1 MNRSPLI
8 TTPSAPRVESGIPV
22 DETYIRDRLLWLL
35 QIHSP
40 TGYTDPIARALC
52 EELERLGAAYE
63 LTRRGAV
70 RVTLPGKR
78 KRAGRAIV
86 GHLDTLGCMVRELKP
101 NGRLG
106 LKPVGTWSSRF
117 AEGARVS
124 IFSDTTIRRGTI
136 LPLKASGHI
145 YNDAIDSQATSWDDI
160 ELRVDEHAHTKQ
172 DLIDLGI
179 NVGDFIGVDSGC
191 ELHRNGY
198 INARH
203 LDNKAGCA
211 VLLAAIKELAGDEEL
226 PVELHFLFTISEE
239 VGSGASAVL
248 RGDVAEMVSI
258 DNGTVGPGQESSELW
273 PSICLADS
281 SGPFDYHL
289 SRQLLALARE
299 NTILHGRDVF
309 RFYRCDSASAVEAG
323 NDIRTALVTFGV
335 DASHGYER
343 THMDALRR
351 SAQLI
356 IAYARSEPRFEKD
369 APLIKSVEDFPET
382 RTTPVPN
389 VSPVVANVTMQVPTH
404 PKEEER

>member
-1 MNRSPLI
+1 MNRPLHI
-8 TTPSAPRVESGIPV
+8 PIPPAPKAESAVPV
-22 DETYIRDRLLWLL
+22 DEAYLRDRLLWLL
-35 QIHSP
+35 QVHSP
-40 TGYTDPIARALC
+40 TGYTDPIARGLC
-52 EELERLGAAYE
+52 EELERLGVPYE

-70 RVTLPGKR
+70 RVTLAGKR
-78 KRAGRAIV
+78 KRAGRAVV
-86 GHLDTLGCMVRELKP
+86 GHLDTLGAMVRELKP

-124 IFSDTTIRRGTI
+124 VFSDTTIRRGTI

-145 YNDAIDSQATSWDDI
+145 YNDAIDTQPTTWDDI
-160 ELRVDEHAHTKQ
+160 EVRVDEHANTKQ

-179 NVGDFIGVDSGC
+179 NIGDFIGVDSCC
-191 ELHRNGY
+191 ELNRNGY
-198 INARH
+198 VNARH

-211 VLLAAIKELAGDEEL
+211 VLLAAIKELATDVSL
-226 PVELHFLFTISEE
+226 PVEVHFLFTISEE

-258 DNGTVGPGQESSELW
+258 DNGTCGPGQESSELW
-273 PSICLADS
+273 PSICMADS

-299 NTILHGRDVF
+299 HTILHGRDVF

-351 SAQLI
+351 TTQLI
-356 IAYARSEPRFEKD
+356 IAYARSEPQFVED
-369 APLIKSVEDFPET
+369 AELIRSVEDFRET

-389 VSPVVANVTMQVPTH
+389 VTPVPADVTMQVPLH
-404 PKEEER
+404 PKEPER